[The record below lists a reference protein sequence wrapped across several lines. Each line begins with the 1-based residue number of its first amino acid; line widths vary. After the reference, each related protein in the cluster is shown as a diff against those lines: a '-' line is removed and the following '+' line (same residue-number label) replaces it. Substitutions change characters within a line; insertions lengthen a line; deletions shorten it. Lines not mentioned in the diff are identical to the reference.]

1 MKHMRGRRERDD
13 MFIKGAF
20 RGERHHHRAP
30 TPYPPAKVRRAA
42 NVRRAAKVRRAA
54 SRITTTNRPTEPD
67 RAEPSRAE
75 PSRAEPSRAEPR
87 RAEPSRAEPSRAEPS
102 RSESKE
108 LTFPSSCRW
117 RPPKGTIP
125 SRTTGTAS
133 PRWSVVCR
141 RLRGRSSSTAR
152 RLSRCPYPCRHHH
165 PW

>member
-1 MKHMRGRRERDD
+1 MRSRCLFCFRMKHMRGRRERDD

-30 TPYPPAKVRRAA
+30 TPYPPREGSAGRESSAGREGSAGCIA
-42 NVRRAAKVRRAA
+42 NYDDK
-54 SRITTTNRPTEPD
+54 PTD
-67 RAEPSRAE
+67 RTRPSRAE
-75 PSRAEPSRAEPR
+75 PSRAEPSRAEP
-87 RAEPSRAEPSRAEPS
+87 
-102 RSESKE
+102 KE